1 MKEKILIS
9 ACLLGQP
16 CRYDG
21 RSVPCLDATLLSD
34 KFELIPFCPEVEGGL
49 PTPRVP
55 SERRGELVIN
65 KEGLDVTEYFNKGA
79 SLALKLCL
87 DRGIRIAVLKENSP
101 SCGSGFIY
109 DGSFE
114 GRLKEGRGVTAEL
127 LLNNGVDVFS
137 EKNIKEIIS
146 RD

>member
-1 MKEKILIS
+1 MK
-9 ACLLGQP
+9 
-16 CRYDG
+16 
-21 RSVPCLDATLLSD
+21 
-34 KFELIPFCPEVEGGL
+34 
-49 PTPRVP
+49 
-55 SERRGELVIN
+55 
-65 KEGLDVTEYFNKGA
+65 YFNKGA

-137 EKNIKEIIS
+137 EKNIEELTS

>member
-1 MKEKILIS
+1 MKEKLLIS

-34 KFELIPFCPEVEGGL
+34 QFELIPFCPEVEGGL

-55 SERRGELVIN
+55 SERQGEFVIN
-65 KEGLDVTEYFNKGA
+65 KEGLDVTAQFNKGA

-87 DRGIRIAVLKENSP
+87 DCGIRIAVLKENSP

-114 GRLKEGRGVTAEL
+114 GRLKEGRGVTADL

-137 EKNIKEIIS
+137 EKNIEEITS